1 MKGEMSAKQSDDA
14 VADALRGRTVRGA
27 RRAERMIAANVTDEE
42 YEIIQAHAK
51 RGGYVTEKRQA
62 DGAVIRGVPVIADY
76 IRAVAVSPMP
86 KYDTDAARISRP
98 LIQIADKI
106 RRVLDVLDRNE
117 TDAVRGYL
125 AEMQNII
132 HSALTPLR
140 SEHDTEVRSAE

>member
-27 RRAERMIAANVTDEE
+27 RRAERMIAANVTDDELAV
-42 YEIIQAHAK
+42 ITAHAK
-51 RGGYVTEKRQA
+51 RGGYNTLAEYV
-62 DGAVIRGVPVIADY
+62 
-76 IRAVAVSPMP
+76 RAVCISPMP

-98 LIQIADKI
+98 LVQIGDRI

-125 AEMQNII
+125 DEMRGII
-132 HSALTPLR
+132 HAALTPFR
-140 SEHDTEVRSAE
+140 REHDDESRGRL